1 MRDENKRE
9 NIRVEIERAQNAIE
23 SADLLFMNGYYND
36 AVSRLYYFVLYHV
49 RALLFSKGF
58 EPKTHEGALKLM
70 SLHFVKTGELEP
82 RYLHIFSRLMK
93 YRGEADYNPS
103 YVFTSED
110 YEEFRR
116 DAVSLAEKIKNFLKE
131 KGYLE

>member
-1 MRDENKRE
+1 MV
-9 NIRVEIERAQNAIE
+9 I
-23 SADLLFMNGYYND
+23 
-36 AVSRLYYFVLYHV
+36 

>member
-9 NIRVEIERAQNAIE
+9 NIRVEIEMAQNAIE
-23 SADLLFMNGYYND
+23 SADLLFLNGYYND
-36 AVSRLYYFVLYHV
+36 AVSRLYYFALYHV

-70 SLHFVKTGELEP
+70 SLHFVKTGEFEP
-82 RYLHIFSRLMK
+82 RYLHI

-110 YEEFRR
+110 YEEFKR
-116 DAVSLAEKIKNFLKE
+116 DAVILAEKIKNFLKE